1 MQGYRAC
8 FRQGLRAQIDCV
20 TVKGSNRPL
29 GLFTYD
35 VTLERVAVPAPHD
48 PVAATLA
55 AAAAGLA
62 VGTAR
67 NSRSSAAPRT
77 PHLGAS
83 HCMEQ
88 EKHGRD
94 ESLQSHEPESCA

>member
-1 MQGYRAC
+1 MRAGQKKLQSGAP
-8 FRQGLRAQIDCV
+8 RPALRAQIDCV

-67 NSRSSAAPRT
+67 TSRSSAAPRT

-83 HCMEQ
+83 QCMQ
-88 EKHGRD
+88 QRD
-94 ESLQSHEPESCA
+94 MVGP

>member
-1 MQGYRAC
+1 MQARHTRLQRAL
-8 FRQGLRAQIDCV
+8 RQGLRAQIDCV

-67 NSRSSAAPRT
+67 TSRSSAAPRT
-77 PHLGAS
+77 PHLGV
-83 HCMEQ
+83 
-88 EKHGRD
+88 
-94 ESLQSHEPESCA
+94 LPNV